1 MTKWRPLH
9 SGRRL
14 GALRRLSGEY
24 VRNVMMIAAGLA
36 AVPASAQVAPDSV
49 APASPRDVARGEVLG
64 EPLGDIV
71 VTAQHREQSAQR
83 VPIAITALS
92 GARLEAE
99 GAANLDRIGAA
110 VPNLYLARN
119 FGTSSGALVFLRGV
133 GEGDSIFTNDPPVG
147 IYVDDV
153 ILPRSTGSLLD
164 LIDVERI
171 EVLRGPQGTLYGRNT
186 SGGAIKLVMKRPT
199 LDAVSGAMD
208 VTLGSYHRLDARGAI
223 NVPLA
228 SDVAVRVSGL
238 SRNQRGWGRNLINGA
253 RVNGQDLLGGRVSLL
268 WEPDAALTILA
279 TGDLTRD
286 RSGPRFPQRFQPD
299 PAAPGRITNRFVAP
313 NGDIDN
319 FLSAD
324 TDPLNST
331 DSGGLSLRADYQ
343 LGGGMKLSSITGY
356 RALRSRIGFDQ
367 TANPPGVGSNVILLQ
382 DQRQHSVSQ
391 EVQLTGSALG
401 ERAEWVAGAY
411 YFHEHNDQ
419 LTAVSLATPAGSDA
433 RFRNGDFFNAPS
445 RGAGTSGN
453 WSPYEPRLDTDS
465 YSAFGSM
472 TVALDPR
479 AHVTAGLRYT
489 DERKRYAVRFLT
501 APDTVLVLP
510 DGRAAQRRI
519 AQRWTDVSPRIA
531 VDYRLGSEGGDSALL
546 YASVAK
552 GFRSGSFD
560 GRARNIS
567 FALDRQGAI
576 APETVWTYEAG
587 VKSDW
592 FNRRLRVN
600 AGYFINDYTDIA
612 FSASR
617 VTAGPPEIFRQYVG
631 DARIQGL
638 EVEWAANP
646 LPGLEIGGWIATL
659 ADRFT
664 RLASSP
670 GCGAFVADERQLD
683 LRFTPSFRYQLRA
696 ALTRPIGDAQW
707 RVGGDVSGAS
717 DYNIALCNE
726 PQHRVTKAET
736 VNVQAGID
744 WGDWGVMIAATN
756 LTDRRYNSGSVGT
769 IGYPIAP
776 REVTVQ
782 LRRRF

>member
-1 MTKWRPLH
+1 LARCA
-9 SGRRL
+9 G
-14 GALRRLSGEY
+14 LSGED
-24 VRNVMMIAAGLA
+24 VRELVMISAGLA
-36 AVPASAQVAPDSV
+36 ASPAAAQVAPT
-49 APASPRDVARGEVLG
+49 PATPPQPITEASTGAAAGA
-64 EPLGDIV
+64 LGDIV

-92 GARLEAE
+92 GEQLEAE
-99 GAANLDRIGAA
+99 GAANLDRIGPA

-153 ILPRSTGSLLD
+153 ILPRSTGALLD
-164 LIDVERI
+164 LIDIERI

-186 SGGAIKLVMKRPT
+186 SGGAIKLVMKRPS
-199 LDAVSGAMD
+199 LDAVSGAAD
-208 VTLGSYHRLDARGAI
+208 VTVGSYLRLDARAAV
-223 NVPLA
+223 NLPVS
-228 SDVAVRVSGL
+228 SDAAVRVSAL
-238 SRNQRGWGRNLINGA
+238 SRNQRGWGRNLTNDQ
-253 RVNGQDLLGGRVSLL
+253 RVNGQDLLGGRVSFL
-268 WEPDAALTILA
+268 WEPDAALSIMA

-299 PAAPGRITNRFVAP
+299 PAAPGRFTNRFVAP
-313 NGDIDN
+313 DGDIDH

-331 DSGGLSLRADYQ
+331 DTGGLSLRADY
-343 LGGGMKLSSITGY
+343 LLNGELKLSSITGY

-382 DQRQHSVSQ
+382 DQRQHSISQ
-391 EVQLTGSALG
+391 EVQLTGSAWG
-401 ERAEWVAGAY
+401 GRAEWVAGAY
-411 YFHEHNDQ
+411 YFREHNDQ
-419 LTAVSLATPAGSDA
+419 LTAVSLATPAGPNA

-445 RGAGTSGN
+445 RGVGTTGN

-472 TVALDPR
+472 TVAIDPR

-489 DERKRYAVRFLT
+489 DEQKRYTVSFLT

-510 DGRAAQRRI
+510 DGRAARRRI
-519 AQRWTDVSPRIA
+519 AQRWTDVSPRLA
-531 VDYRLGSEGGDSALL
+531 FDYRLGAEDGDTALA

-567 FALDRQGAI
+567 FALDRQAAI
-576 APETVWTYEAG
+576 APETVWTYELG

-592 FNRRLRVN
+592 FERRLRLN

-617 VTAGPPEIFRQYVG
+617 VTVGPPEIFRQNVG

-670 GCGAFVADERQLD
+670 GCTAFVADERQLD

-696 ALTRPIGDAQW
+696 TLTGRAGKAQW

-717 DYNIALCNE
+717 AYNIALCNE
-726 PQHRVTKAET
+726 PQHRVTNAET
-736 VNVQAGID
+736 ANLQAGVD
-744 WGDWGVMIAATN
+744 WQDWGVMIAATN
-756 LTDRRYNSGSVGT
+756 LRDRRYNSGSVGT
-769 IGYPIAP
+769 IGYPVAP
-776 REVTVQ
+776 REVTLQV
-782 LRRRF
+782 RRRF